1 MIWLL
6 ALALLL
12 AVLLG
17 PGLWVRHVL
26 RKYAEPV
33 DRYAACGTGAE
44 LARHLLDRLQL
55 GAVKVELTAQG
66 DHYDPVTRSV
76 RLSAAHHDGASLTA
90 VTVAAHEVGH
100 AIQHARG
107 ERLFLARQRLAL
119 LAMSAQRLA
128 GVLLIATPVIAAVLR
143 APQAGA
149 LCLLLAVGAA
159 ALMTLVHLLTLP
171 VEFDA
176 SFGKAL
182 PLLAAGN
189 YLHGTDLPH
198 ARRIL
203 AAAALTYVAGSLS
216 SLLNLARWLAVLRR

>member
-6 ALALLL
+6 ALLLL
-12 AVLLG
+12 CSVLLG

-26 RKYAEPV
+26 RRYAEPA
-33 DRYAACGTGAE
+33 DRYAARGTGGE
-44 LARHLLDRLQL
+44 LARHLLDQL
-55 GAVKVELTAQG
+55 ALGTVKVESTLQG
-66 DHYDPVTRSV
+66 DHYDPVARAV
-76 RLSAAHHDGASLTA
+76 RLSASNHDGASLTA

-100 AIQHARG
+100 ALQHARG

-119 LAMSAQRLA
+119 LAMSAQRVS
-128 GVLLIATPVIAAVLR
+128 GLLLLATPVIAAIFR
-143 APQAGA
+143 TPQAGM
-149 LCLLLAVGAA
+149 LCLLLAIGSA

-189 YLHGTDLPH
+189 YLHAPDLPH

-203 AAAALTYVAGSLS
+203 TAAALTYVAGSLS
-216 SLLNLARWLAVLRR
+216 SLLNFARWLAVLRR